1 MVIKQPANRETPIP
15 AAAEPTWV
23 PGDEPATNSR
33 WVEPAD
39 GWLAAGILSCGTM
52 LLGPFGAIPLII
64 GLVKLWRS
72 VKAGTNVRPWAATVV
87 GTFCMIDGMI
97 NFLPWS
103 LDSFAHDTVL
113 GKTFITGY
121 GRFFDG
127 AFFLDYNK
135 GALGGVANHSEK
147 MWQYLAV
154 FILMPMRVVSA
165 WAFLQMKTWGLH
177 FMKISGWL
185 YLFLWVGY
193 TMAMSLDF
201 PERMANSEFGMG
213 WWLFNLFYLSPMF
226 VLPYLYTVDKRQ
238 WNR

>member
-1 MVIKQPANRETPIP
+1 MVLKESSPKA
-15 AAAEPTWV
+15 
-23 PGDEPATNSR
+23 PGLAPSAPEKEHR

-39 GWLAAGILSCGTM
+39 GWLAAGVLLCGTM

-64 GLVKLWRS
+64 GLVKLYRS
-72 VKAGTNVRPWAATVV
+72 VKAGTNVRPWAATVI

-97 NFLPWS
+97 NFMPWS
-103 LDSFAHDTVL
+103 LDTFAHNSVL
-113 GKTFITGY
+113 GETFITGY

-127 AFFLDYNK
+127 AFFLHYNQ
-135 GALGGVANHSEK
+135 GALGGVENHTEK
-147 MWQYLAV
+147 MWQLLAV
-154 FILMPMRVVSA
+154 FVVMPMRVVSA

-177 FMKISGWL
+177 FMKISSWL
-185 YLFLWVGY
+185 YLLLWTGY
-193 TMAMSLDF
+193 TMALSLDF
-201 PERMANSEFGMG
+201 QERMATSEFGMG

>member
-1 MVIKQPANRETPIP
+1 MVLKDPLPKA
-15 AAAEPTWV
+15 
-23 PGDEPATNSR
+23 PGVAPSALDKKHR

-39 GWLAAGILSCGTM
+39 GWLAAGVFLCGTM

-64 GLVKLWRS
+64 GLVKLYRS
-72 VKAGTNVRPWAATVV
+72 VKAGTNVRPWAATVI

-97 NFLPWS
+97 NFMPWS
-103 LDSFAHDTVL
+103 LDTFAHNTVL
-113 GKTFITGY
+113 GETFITGY

-127 AFFLDYNK
+127 AFFLHYNQ
-135 GALGGVANHSEK
+135 GALGGVENHTEK
-147 MWQYLAV
+147 MWQLLAV
-154 FILMPMRVVSA
+154 FVVMPMRVVSA

-177 FMKISGWL
+177 FMKISSWL
-185 YLFLWVGY
+185 YLLLWTGY
-193 TMAMSLDF
+193 TMALSLDF
-201 PERMANSEFGMG
+201 QERMATSEFGMG

>member
-1 MVIKQPANRETPIP
+1 MVLK
-15 AAAEPTWV
+15 EPLPTASGV
-23 PGDEPATNSR
+23 APSVSEKEHR

-39 GWLAAGILSCGTM
+39 GWLAAGVFLCGTM

-72 VKAGTNVRPWAATVV
+72 VKAGTNVRPWAATVI
-87 GTFCMIDGMI
+87 GAFCMIDGMI
-97 NFLPWS
+97 NFMPWS
-103 LDSFAHDTVL
+103 LDTFAHNTVL
-113 GKTFITGY
+113 GETFMTGY

-127 AFFLDYNK
+127 AFFLHYNQ
-135 GALGGVANHSEK
+135 GALGGVENHTEK
-147 MWQYLAV
+147 MWQLLAV
-154 FILMPMRVVSA
+154 FVVMPMRVVSA

-177 FMKISGWL
+177 FMKISSWL
-185 YLFLWVGY
+185 YLLLWTGY
-193 TMAMSLDF
+193 TMALSLDF
-201 PERMANSEFGMG
+201 QERMATSMFGMG

>member
-1 MVIKQPANRETPIP
+1 MVLKDNTIGVEAEV
-15 AAAEPTWV
+15 AASPSAGRWFEP
-23 PGDEPATNSR
+23 N
-33 WVEPAD
+33 D
-39 GWLAAGILSCGTM
+39 GLLLVGCILSGTM
-52 LLGPFGAIPLII
+52 ILGPI
-64 GLVKLWRS
+64 GPIVLGVALWRLYTS
-72 VKAGTNVRPWAATVV
+72 VKAGSNVRPWAATVI
-87 GTFCMIDGMI
+87 GTFCMVDGLI
-97 NFLPWS
+97 NFSPWTF
-103 LDSFAHDTVL
+103 DTFAHNTVL
-113 GKTFITGY
+113 GQTFITGY

-127 AFFLDYNK
+127 AFYLNYNS

-165 WAFLQMKTWGLH
+165 WAFMQMRTWGLH

-201 PERMANSEFGMG
+201 TERMANSQFGLG

-226 VLPYLYTVDKRQ
+226 VLPYLYTVDKSQ

>member
-1 MVIKQPANRETPIP
+1 MVIKDSVPKAADATPP
-15 AAAEPTWV
+15 VARAK
-23 PGDEPATNSR
+23 SR

-39 GWLAAGILSCGTM
+39 AWLVVGVLLCGTM
-52 LLGPFGAIPLII
+52 LLGPFGAIPLIV

-72 VKAGTNVRPWAATVV
+72 VKAGTNVRPWAATVI
-87 GTFCMIDGMI
+87 GAFCMIDGMI

-103 LDSFAHDTVL
+103 MDTFAHNTVL
-113 GKTFITGY
+113 GRTFMTGY

-127 AFFLDYNK
+127 AFYLNYNT
-135 GALGGVANHSEK
+135 GGLGGVTNHAEK
-147 MWQYLAV
+147 MWQFLAV
-154 FILMPMRVVSA
+154 FILMPMRTVSA

-193 TMAMSLDF
+193 TMAMSEDF
-201 PERMANSEFGMG
+201 SVRMANSEFGMG

>member
-1 MVIKQPANRETPIP
+1 MVVKDSLPKASDSAPHVTQPK
-15 AAAEPTWV
+15 
-23 PGDEPATNSR
+23 SR

-39 GWLAAGILSCGTM
+39 GWLAAGVFLCGTM

-64 GLVKLWRS
+64 GLVKLRRS
-72 VKAGTNVRPWAATVV
+72 VKAGTNVRPWAATVI

-97 NFLPWS
+97 NFVPWS
-103 LDSFAHDTVL
+103 LDTFAHNTVL
-113 GKTFITGY
+113 GETFITGY

-127 AFFLDYNK
+127 AFYVGYNTE
-135 GALGGVANHSEK
+135 ALGGVANHAEK
-147 MWQYLAV
+147 MWQLLAV

-193 TMAMSLDF
+193 TMAMSQDF
-201 PERMANSEFGMG
+201 ETRMANSEFGMG

>member
-1 MVIKQPANRETPIP
+1 MVLKDTAIDVGPDHDPSAETARWFEAN
-15 AAAEPTWV
+15 
-23 PGDEPATNSR
+23 
-33 WVEPAD
+33 D
-39 GWLAAGILSCGTM
+39 GLLLVGCILSGTM
-52 LLGPFGAIPLII
+52 ILGPVGPIVLGVALW
-64 GLVKLWRS
+64 KLYKS
-72 VKAGTNVRPWAATVV
+72 VKAGINVRPWAATVI
-87 GTFCMIDGMI
+87 GTFCMVDGLI
-97 NFLPWS
+97 NFSPWTF
-103 LDSFAHDTVL
+103 DTFAHNTVL
-113 GKTFITGY
+113 GETFITGY

-127 AFFLDYNK
+127 AFFLKYNT

-154 FILMPMRVVSA
+154 FILMPMRIVSA
-165 WAFLQMKTWGLH
+165 WAFLQMRTWGLH

-226 VLPYLYTVDKRQ
+226 VLPYLYTVDKSK

>member
-1 MVIKQPANRETPIP
+1 MVIKASSPKESAATPIV
-15 AAAEPTWV
+15 AEQK
-23 PGDEPATNSR
+23 SR

-39 GWLAAGILSCGTM
+39 GWLAAGVLACGTM

-64 GLVKLWRS
+64 GLVKLRRS
-72 VKAGTNVRPWAATVV
+72 VKAGTNVRPWAATVI

-103 LDSFAHDTVL
+103 MDTFAHNTVL
-113 GKTFITGY
+113 GETFMTGY

-127 AFFLDYNK
+127 AFYLNYNS
-135 GALGGVANHSEK
+135 GALGGVANDAEK
-147 MWQYLAV
+147 MWQFLAV
-154 FILMPMRVVSA
+154 FILMPMRTVSA

-193 TMAMSLDF
+193 TMAMSQDF
-201 PERMANSEFGMG
+201 SARMANSEFGMG

>member
-1 MVIKQPANRETPIP
+1 MVLKDPLPKA
-15 AAAEPTWV
+15 
-23 PGDEPATNSR
+23 PGVAPSAPEKKHR

-39 GWLAAGILSCGTM
+39 GWLAAGVFLCGTM

-64 GLVKLWRS
+64 GLVKLYRS
-72 VKAGTNVRPWAATVV
+72 VKAGTNVRPWAATVI

-97 NFLPWS
+97 NFMPWS
-103 LDSFAHDTVL
+103 LDTFAHNTVL
-113 GKTFITGY
+113 GETFITGY

-127 AFFLDYNK
+127 AFFLHYNQ
-135 GALGGVANHSEK
+135 GALGGVENHTEK
-147 MWQYLAV
+147 MWQLLAV
-154 FILMPMRVVSA
+154 FVVMPMRVVSA

-177 FMKISGWL
+177 FMKISSWL
-185 YLFLWVGY
+185 YLLLWTGY
-193 TMAMSLDF
+193 TMALSLDF
-201 PERMANSEFGMG
+201 QERMATSEFGMG

>member
-1 MVIKQPANRETPIP
+1 MVIKEPVERSASTPV
-15 AAAEPTWV
+15 AAELDSSPPKEPTSK
-23 PGDEPATNSR
+23 SR

-72 VKAGTNVRPWAATVV
+72 VKAGTNVRPWAATVI

-103 LDSFAHDTVL
+103 LDSFAHNTVL
-113 GKTFITGY
+113 GETFITGY

-127 AFFLDYNK
+127 AFYLNYNS

-154 FILMPMRVVSA
+154 FILMPMRVVAA
-165 WAFLQMKTWGLH
+165 WAFLQMRTWGLH
-177 FMKISGWL
+177 FMN
-185 YLFLWVGY
+185 
-193 TMAMSLDF
+193 F
-201 PERMANSEFGMG
+201 PERMANSEFGLG

>member
-1 MVIKQPANRETPIP
+1 MVVTGPAKKKVTIP
-15 AAAEPTWV
+15 AEEPTSA
-23 PGDEPATNSR
+23 PGGEPVTTLR

-39 GWLAAGILSCGTM
+39 GWLAAGILSSGTM
-52 LLGPFGAIPLII
+52 LLGPFGAIVLII

-72 VKAGTNVRPWAATVV
+72 VKAGTNVRPWPATVI

-103 LDSFAHDTVL
+103 LDTFAHNSVL
-113 GKTFITGY
+113 GRTFITGY

-147 MWQYLAV
+147 MWQLLAV
-154 FILMPMRVVSA
+154 FILMPMRTVSA
-165 WAFLQMKTWGLH
+165 WAFLQMRTWGLH

-201 PERMANSEFGMG
+201 PQRMANSEFGMG

-226 VLPYLYTVDKRQ
+226 VLPYLYTVDKSK

>member
-72 VKAGTNVRPWAATVV
+72 VKAGTNVRPWAATVI

-103 LDSFAHDTVL
+103 LDSFAHNTVL
-113 GKTFITGY
+113 GRTFITGY
-121 GRFFDG
+121 
-127 AFFLDYNK
+127 
-135 GALGGVANHSEK
+135 
-147 MWQYLAV
+147 
-154 FILMPMRVVSA
+154 
-165 WAFLQMKTWGLH
+165 
-177 FMKISGWL
+177 
-185 YLFLWVGY
+185 
-193 TMAMSLDF
+193 
-201 PERMANSEFGMG
+201 
-213 WWLFNLFYLSPMF
+213 
-226 VLPYLYTVDKRQ
+226 
-238 WNR
+238 